1 MKKKPKHLGPVERVF
16 EISPLYLARVI
27 FVAALSFVC
36 FLGMLLGFYM
46 REQIG
51 YFILSSAFLIV
62 YLLTMLGWFF
72 LKRQRLEILEKGLS
86 YRRRKILW
94 EEIVGID
101 DLEGK
106 SFLIKAS
113 DGTVIQISDVV
124 SDWHGVRKIVTEKTG
139 F

>member
-1 MKKKPKHLGPVERVF
+1 MKKKKKQLGSVVRVF

-72 LKRQRLEILEKGLS
+72 LRRQRLEIRDKGLS
-86 YRRRKILW
+86 YRRGSILW

-101 DLEGK
+101 DVEGK

-113 DGTVIQISDVV
+113 DGFVIQISDVV
-124 SDWHGVRKIVTEKTG
+124 TDWREVRKIVTEKTG